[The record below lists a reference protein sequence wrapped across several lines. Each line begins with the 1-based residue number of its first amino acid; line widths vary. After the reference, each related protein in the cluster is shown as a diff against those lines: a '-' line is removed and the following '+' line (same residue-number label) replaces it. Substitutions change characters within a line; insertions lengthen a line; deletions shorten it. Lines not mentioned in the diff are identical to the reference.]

1 MEEEMNFSDFLFDTA
16 ANLAVKAKEM
26 LDQSENLTSQDL
38 LNLSGVLL
46 NVLEIMTG
54 GQGDACP
61 ARGRA
66 PWTPDRVGAGEGPGA
81 PAATADPSGSTP
93 VQRPPERLRSGGLH
107 VAEPP
112 RPYPPASVAFPVKP
126 G

>member
-1 MEEEMNFSDFLFDTA
+1 MMEEEMNFSDFLFDTA

-54 GQGDACP
+54 GQGESCGCED
-61 ARGRA
+61 
-66 PWTPDRVGAGEGPGA
+66 DVLE
-81 PAATADPSGSTP
+81 D
-93 VQRPPERLRSGGLH
+93 
-107 VAEPP
+107 
-112 RPYPPASVAFPVKP
+112 
-126 G
+126 